1 MLENYYNDFLVLSY
15 QQWLQNQQNQLE
27 PNEPKPFI
35 DFFKKY
41 QTPILIGGGILAAF
55 LIYQSQKK

>member
-35 DFFKKY
+35 DFLKKY